1 LIEVIIAAS
10 ITAGTAAAV
19 ALYIFYQGRRP
30 SLEVRRSAPETRFK
44 ERIEVQN
51 HGQTT
56 YTYRVRVGNTYL
68 KLETK
73 GNLVNSMMLPP
84 GGAFGV
90 VLDDAYDD
98 LPHEDIIIECTGWLP
113 WSCNAVVIRR
123 RLDAV

>member
-1 LIEVIIAAS
+1 LIEVIVAAS
-10 ITAGTAAAV
+10 ITAGVGAAV

-68 KLETK
+68 KLEK
-73 GNLVNSMMLPP
+73 RGNLVSSMTLPP

-90 VLDDAYDD
+90 VLDDAYED
-98 LPHEDIIIECTGWLP
+98 LQNEDIIIECSGWLP
-113 WSCNAVVIRR
+113 WSRNAVVYRR
-123 RLDAV
+123 RFESI